1 MEDIY
6 LHIFNI
12 ETSFQFKP
20 TSTFLVCIMK
30 NMAWPSIDI
39 HKVVLLNNSS
49 YNLFS
54 CDYVEN
60 NFEDVLATFC
70 CYSYGANTSEA
81 VRKIDTD

>member
-12 ETSFQFKP
+12 ETSFQPKP

-39 HKVVLLNNSS
+39 DRVILLEKSS

-60 NFEDVLATFC
+60 DFEAVLATFC
-70 CYSYGANTSEA
+70 CYNYGPNTSEA
-81 VRKIDTD
+81 VKKIGTD